1 MNHYWNYS
9 SREAHDKGERDASYG
24 CRESHEYDRHS
35 GNERDRAYFDG
46 YREEERR
53 QEERREER
61 RREEEQQERMEQ
73 RRAEERRM
81 EERMMYEQQMAA
93 EDEQYRN
100 EERPDESEG

>member
-9 SREAHDKGERDASYG
+9 STEAHNKGERDASYE
-24 CRESHEYDRHS
+24 CRASHEYDRHS
-35 GNERDRAYFDG
+35 DNERDRAYFDG

-81 EERMMYEQQMAA
+81 EERMMYEQQMEEQDAQYRVQEFLDA
-93 EDEQYRN
+93 ED
-100 EERPDESEG
+100 